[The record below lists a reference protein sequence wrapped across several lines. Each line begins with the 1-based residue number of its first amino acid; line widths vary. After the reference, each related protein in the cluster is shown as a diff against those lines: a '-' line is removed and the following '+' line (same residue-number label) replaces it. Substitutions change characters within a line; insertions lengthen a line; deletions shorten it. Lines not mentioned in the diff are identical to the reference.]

1 MRVPTYLIT
10 GEDDRLISAQLTDL
24 VDQLV
29 GDADRSSVYESYDF
43 AEVQADD
50 REAAVAQVV
59 NAAQTQS
66 LFADFRVV
74 VARHVETTPLN
85 LEPLVAYVKAPAEQ
99 CHLVLTARGRVPK
112 ALSDALK
119 KAGTAMFETTPP
131 SKRREL
137 VEWYKT
143 KFVEAGLKIDAVALE
158 EVVEWLGQ
166 DSARLPGLLEVL
178 ASTYGQKQRLSYDDV
193 SPFLGEAGH
202 VQPWDLTDAID
213 GGDTANALFM
223 LRRMLASGE
232 FHAFQV
238 LSILHNHY
246 TKVLRLDGSGAS
258 NPMEAMQFIGTR
270 SEFQGRKYLELSR
283 SLGSK
288 KAFDAI
294 QLLARADRG
303 LRGATGLDNELV
315 LEVLVA
321 RLSRLLPPRTTRKP
335 SRKGAAARR

>member
-1 MRVPTYLIT
+1 VSVPTYLIT
-10 GEDDRLISAQLTDL
+10 GDDERLISAQLTDL

-29 GDADRSSVYESYDF
+29 GDADRASVYESYDF

-50 REAAVAQVV
+50 RDAAVAQVV

-74 VARHVETTPLN
+74 VARHIDTTPLN
-85 LEPLVAYVKAPAEQ
+85 ADPLVAYLRAPAEQ
-99 CHLVLTARGRVPK
+99 CHLVLTAGGRIPK
-112 ALSDALK
+112 ALNDALK
-119 KAGTAMFETTPP
+119 KSGTTMFETTPP

-158 EVVEWLGQ
+158 EVAEWLGQ

-178 ASTYGQKQRLSYDDV
+178 ASTYGTKQRLTYDDV
-193 SPFLGEAGH
+193 SPFLGDAGH

-223 LRRMLASGE
+223 LRRMLGSGE
-232 FHAFQV
+232 FHPFQI
-238 LSILHNHY
+238 LSVLHNHY
-246 TKVLRLDGSGAS
+246 TKAMRLDGSGAT
-258 NPMEAMQFIGTR
+258 NAVEAMQFIGSR
-270 SEFQGRKYLELSR
+270 SDFQGRKYLELSR

-288 KAFDAI
+288 KTFDAV
-294 QLLARADRG
+294 QLLARADRNM
-303 LRGATGLDNELV
+303 RGATGLDNELV

-321 RLSRLLPPRTTRKP
+321 RLSRLLPARASRKP
-335 SRKGAAARR
+335 ARKTTSRR

>member
-1 MRVPTYLIT
+1 MPIYLIT
-10 GEDDRLISAQLTDL
+10 GDDERLISAQLTEL

-50 REAAVAQVV
+50 RDAAVAQVV

-74 VARHVETTPLN
+74 VARHIEVTPLDVD
-85 LEPLVAYVKAPAEQ
+85 PLVAYLRAPAEQ

-112 ALSDALK
+112 ALNDALK

-137 VEWYKT
+137 VEWYKA

-178 ASTYGQKQRLSYDDV
+178 ASTYGTKQRLTYDDV
-193 SPFLGEAGH
+193 SPFLGQAGS

-213 GGDTANALFM
+213 AGDTAVGLFM

-232 FHAFQV
+232 FHPFQV

-258 NPMEAMQFIGTR
+258 SPTEAMQFIGSR
-270 SEFQGRKYLELSR
+270 SEFQGRKYLDLSR
-283 SLGSK
+283 ALGSG
-288 KAFDAI
+288 KAFNAV

-303 LRGATGLDNELV
+303 MRGATGLDNELV
-315 LEVLVA
+315 LEVLIA
-321 RLSRLLPPRTTRKP
+321 RLSRLLPARNVRKP
-335 SRKGAAARR
+335 GRRGSGATSRR

>member
-1 MRVPTYLIT
+1 MPTYLIT
-10 GEDDRLISAQLTDL
+10 GEDERLISAQLTDL

-50 REAAVAQVV
+50 RDAAVAQVV

-258 NPMEAMQFIGTR
+258 NPMDAMQFIGSR

-321 RLSRLLPPRTTRKP
+321 RLSRLLPPRNTRKP
-335 SRKGAAARR
+335 ARKTTSRR

>member
-1 MRVPTYLIT
+1 MPTYLIT
-10 GEDDRLISAQLTDL
+10 GEDERLISAQLTDL

-50 REAAVAQVV
+50 RDAAVAQVV

-258 NPMEAMQFIGTR
+258 NPMDAMQFIGTR

-321 RLSRLLPPRTTRKP
+321 RLSRLLPPRNTRKP
-335 SRKGAAARR
+335 ARKTTSRR

>member
-1 MRVPTYLIT
+1 
-10 GEDDRLISAQLTDL
+10 
-24 VDQLV
+24 
-29 GDADRSSVYESYDF
+29 
-43 AEVQADD
+43 
-50 REAAVAQVV
+50 
-59 NAAQTQS
+59 
-66 LFADFRVV
+66 VV

-258 NPMEAMQFIGTR
+258 NPMDAMQFIGSR

-321 RLSRLLPPRTTRKP
+321 RLSRLLPPRNTRKP
-335 SRKGAAARR
+335 ARKTTSRR